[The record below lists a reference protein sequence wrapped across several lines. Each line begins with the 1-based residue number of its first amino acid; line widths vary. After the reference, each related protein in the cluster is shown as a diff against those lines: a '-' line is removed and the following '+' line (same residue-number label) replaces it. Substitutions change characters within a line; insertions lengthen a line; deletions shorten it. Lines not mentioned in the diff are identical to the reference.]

1 MSQLSTSQSALQ
13 ALQTALQSFESATQ
27 TLASSQNWNAVSAT
41 STNTSAFTVTTSPG
55 AQPSTY
61 SISVTSLATNQIDI
75 QNLSSQYQNTETGP
89 SNLTSGTI
97 AITPKTANN
106 GKAVTFNVTA
116 GESLDSIVSSINQQS
131 ATTGVQ
137 ASVINN
143 GQNQYLLALS
153 STQTGTANGFSI
165 SGTLIGS
172 GSGQIQFPSSP
183 TSGPTNATITLDG
196 QTITSSTN
204 TFTNSIPN
212 VTIQVSQ
219 TGSGTLNVSSDT
231 SSVVKSVQTW
241 MNSYN
246 SLVDLL
252 RKDTAYTPSSTSSSS
267 GQASSGTVG
276 PLFNDPNATALLE
289 QLPAQLT
296 QMFTT
301 SNPAVSSL
309 ASIGIVV
316 DPTNG
321 HLEFQPASGF
331 SFSGGSTFS
340 GSLQNGQ
347 TMFENAVSSS
357 ASSVEQLFGVVQ
369 NNSLSTAIPNK
380 PSVLYS
386 MYNTL
391 QTFLYGANGVS
402 PIQGD
407 LNSISAQKT
416 SINSYLNMVNS
427 QINQQIAN
435 YTSQLNAL
443 NAAMQQSQMQMQ
455 KLGALFG
462 GGSSSASSSTIP

>member
-1 MSQLSTSQSALQ
+1 
-13 ALQTALQSFESATQ
+13 
-27 TLASSQNWNAVSAT
+27 
-41 STNTSAFTVTTSPG
+41 
-55 AQPSTY
+55 
-61 SISVTSLATNQIDI
+61 
-75 QNLSSQYQNTETGP
+75 
-89 SNLTSGTI
+89 
-97 AITPKTANN
+97 
-106 GKAVTFNVTA
+106 
-116 GESLDSIVSSINQQS
+116 
-131 ATTGVQ
+131 
-137 ASVINN
+137 
-143 GQNQYLLALS
+143 
-153 STQTGTANGFSI
+153 
-165 SGTLIGS
+165 
-172 GSGQIQFPSSP
+172 
-183 TSGPTNATITLDG
+183 
-196 QTITSSTN
+196 
-204 TFTNSIPN
+204 
-212 VTIQVSQ
+212 
-219 TGSGTLNVSSDT
+219 
-231 SSVVKSVQTW
+231 

-252 RKDTAYTPSSTSSSS
+252 RKDTAYTPSSENSSNS
-267 GQASSGTVG
+267 QATSGTVG

-301 SNPAVSSL
+301 SNSAVSSL

-321 HLEFQPASGF
+321 HLEFQPSSGF

-347 TMFENAVSSS
+347 TMFENAISSN

-391 QTFLYGANGVS
+391 QTFLYGANGLS

-407 LNSISAQKT
+407 LNSISAQQK
-416 SINSYLNMVNS
+416 SINSYLTMVNS

-462 GGSSSASSSTIP
+462 GSSSSSSTSSSTIP